1 MLSDL
6 DLLKGCSMDI
16 LKKPIA
22 ELRTM
27 DAALLTQAVTDLK
40 DQGQHRSAEMLK
52 SLIANNFTSFLCKF
66 SESY

>member
-6 DLLKGCSMDI
+6 DLLKGCNMDI
-16 LKKPIA
+16 LKKPISA
-22 ELRTM
+22 LRTM
-27 DAALLTQAVTDLK
+27 DAELLDQAVTDLK
-40 DQGQHRSAEMLK
+40 AKGQHRSAEMLK